1 MKAVMN
7 NPGCKPMVECEVSDP
22 YSNPSVLAQSRCFK
36 VSDKHIL
43 DLQYQIYIYIEFHLY
58 IDCWRHCRYL
68 LVIFDGTCDC

>member
-1 MKAVMN
+1 MNDVNFCFLLADGFTCNIPGKQVEYMKAVMN

-43 DLQYQIYIYIEFHLY
+43 DLQYQIYIY
-58 IDCWRHCRYL
+58 
-68 LVIFDGTCDC
+68 